1 MQKILI
7 YIGLIILVIG
17 LLWPFLK
24 ELPIGRMPGDIV
36 LKKYKAVINVNGCF
50 WHHHNCG
57 NYKIPKNNRK
67 FWLKKFKN
75 NKKRDRINSLK
86 IKKLGWKVY
95 KIWEC
100 NIEKR
105 IKLIVSKL

>member
-36 LKKYKAVINVNGCF
+36 LKKD
-50 WHHHNCG
+50 
-57 NYKIPKNNRK
+57 K
-67 FWLKKFKN
+67 FTFYFPIITCLVVSLIISIIFRFFK
-75 NKKRDRINSLK
+75 
-86 IKKLGWKVY
+86 
-95 KIWEC
+95 
-100 NIEKR
+100 
-105 IKLIVSKL
+105 

>member
-36 LKKYKAVINVNGCF
+36 LKKD
-50 WHHHNCG
+50 
-57 NYKIPKNNRK
+57 K
-67 FWLKKFKN
+67 FTFYFPIITCLVV
-75 NKKRDRINSLK
+75 S
-86 IKKLGWKVY
+86 
-95 KIWEC
+95 
-100 NIEKR
+100 
-105 IKLIVSKL
+105 LIVSIIFKFFK